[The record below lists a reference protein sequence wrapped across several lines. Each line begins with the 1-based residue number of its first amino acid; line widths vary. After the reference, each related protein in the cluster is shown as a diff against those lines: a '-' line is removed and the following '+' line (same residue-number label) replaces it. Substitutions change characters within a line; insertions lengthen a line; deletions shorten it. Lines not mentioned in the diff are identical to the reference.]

1 MERVSDSS
9 SSQRLTTGLPEVGPW
24 ARDKLDALARYL
36 EFYTKVLKNQPWRT
50 LYLDAYAGGGRA
62 VVRIGA
68 RPPPRGGDL
77 FSDAP
82 PIDTE
87 VRELID
93 GSPRIALGLADPFDR
108 YILVD
113 SDPERVAELQALKAE
128 FGDRRTINV
137 LKATAAEG
145 IDWVTRQPIS
155 RKTHR
160 GIAFLD
166 PFGANLD
173 WASVQKLAATGLFE
187 VVVNFA
193 LSMAIQRML
202 PNSGDVPD
210 AWALALD
217 AYFGDRAWFDAV
229 YERGGGLFAASSVEK
244 RDDSSERLLA
254 LYRSRLRTAFGH
266 VSTPRLIR
274 NTRGA
279 PLYYLIWAGSNKK
292 GLEGADYILTMGER
306 IGRRT
311 GETTRGGQAL

>member
-1 MERVSDSS
+1 MERVSDHS
-9 SSQRLTTGLPEVGPW
+9 SSQRLTTDLPEVGPW

-50 LYLDAYAGGGRA
+50 LYVDAYAGGGRA
-62 VVRIGA
+62 VVRAGD
-68 RPPPRGGDL
+68 RPPARSADL

-82 PIDTE
+82 PIDTD

-93 GSPRIALGLADPFDR
+93 GSPRIALGVTYPFDR

-113 SDPERVAELQALKAE
+113 SHPERVAELQALKTE
-128 FGDRRTINV
+128 FGDQRTINV
-137 LKATAAEG
+137 LKATAADG
-145 IDWVTRQPIS
+145 IEWVTRQAIS

-160 GIAFLD
+160 GVAFLD

-173 WASVQKLAATGLFE
+173 WASVQKLAATGFFE

-202 PNSGDVPD
+202 PNSGDVPE

-217 AYFGDRAWFDAV
+217 AYFGDRAWFDEV
-229 YERGGGLFAASSVEK
+229 YERGGGLFAGSNLEK
-244 RDDSSERLLA
+244 RADYSERLLE
-254 LYRSRLRTAFGH
+254 LYRTRLRTAFGH

-274 NTRGA
+274 NTRGT
-279 PLYYLIWAGSNKK
+279 PLYYLIWAGPNKK
-292 GLEGADYILTMGER
+292 GLEGADHILTMGER

-311 GETTRGGQAL
+311 GEIGRRGKAL